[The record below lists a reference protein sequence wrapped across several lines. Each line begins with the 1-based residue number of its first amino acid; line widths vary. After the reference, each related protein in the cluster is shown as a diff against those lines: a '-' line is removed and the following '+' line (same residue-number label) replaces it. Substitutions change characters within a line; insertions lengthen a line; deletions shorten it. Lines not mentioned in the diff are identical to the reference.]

1 MNYHGYSFGVMPG
14 SKLNKTIMSQP
25 NTHSTTFEFGRIVP
39 IQVRHINPGDII
51 KSDVAGLIRM
61 STPIAPIMTGIHASL
76 HAFFVPERLVWDN
89 FKQFMG
95 EADTEEGPETTEF
108 LKPSVYL
115 NASTSNQ
122 VKTQSLAQYL
132 GYPLRKPGTGLT
144 TDYLEAVD
152 ITPIRA
158 YYEIINYYYRIE
170 QVEAPILISKNG
182 NGVGSSVAT
191 LPIWA
196 NEGSA
201 LAAYNFANKPVRSLK
216 NFDIYTTCLIAP
228 SVGETILPLGSYA
241 PIVSM
246 FDINPGLDS
255 DDVYHDITKASF
267 TNKALLQAGQ
277 SIAGNASVIPTLGLD
292 NPNSGTGQDLITAF
306 NGVDQDGTFEINM
319 TNLVADLSKAVG
331 ANVRDLYTAL
341 AVEKWHYH
349 ANYGTRYF
357 ERLEVSYGTTNPD
370 LVLQRPEHLGEYH
383 FDINIQTVL
392 SQSDGT
398 GATLGKP
405 GANSATGFKCNLFN
419 HSFGEHGWLF
429 ILLSTYSDHV
439 YSGGIQNEYLRKS
452 VLDYYWPEFVN
463 LADEGVKL
471 STLYY
476 GNTSGNITKDK
487 LFGFQESWA
496 FERFKVSRVSGLLD
510 PYTDAT
516 ASSGN
521 SDLAYMPGFIL
532 GDKFDTAPSLNS
544 EFLRENRTAI
554 SQALVSGTDGPD
566 FVADFAFID
575 KVTRS
580 ITPKSR
586 PGIPTDLR

>member
-122 VKTQSLAQYL
+122 VKTQSLAHYL

-144 TDYLEAVD
+144 TDYLEVVD

-158 YYEIINYYYRIE
+158 YYEIINNYYRIE
-170 QVEAPILISKNG
+170 QVEAPILISKSG
-182 NGVGSSVAT
+182 NGVGASVAT

-196 NEGSA
+196 NEGSG
-201 LAAYNFANKPVRSLK
+201 LTAYNFSDKPVRSLK

-241 PIVSM
+241 PIVSYLDVTGATD
-246 FDINPGLDS
+246 FDDGYHSITNPGF
-255 DDVYHDITKASF
+255 A
-267 TNKALLQAGQ
+267 NKNDLLAGQ
-277 SIAGNASVIPTLGLD
+277 NVARSVINVAASANNQYSGLNLGA
-292 NPNSGTGQDLITAF
+292 TGATTS
-306 NGVDQDGTFEINM
+306 NGVDM

-341 AVEKWHYH
+341 AVEKWRYH

-586 PGIPTDLR
+586 PGIPTELR